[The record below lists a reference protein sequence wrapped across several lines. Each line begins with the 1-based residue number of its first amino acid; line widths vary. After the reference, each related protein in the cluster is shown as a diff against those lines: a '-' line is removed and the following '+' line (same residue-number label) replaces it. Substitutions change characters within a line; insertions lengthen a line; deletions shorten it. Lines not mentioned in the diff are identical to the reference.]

1 MSIQFRARTI
11 TTVTQAYPPS
21 IIGDSTI
28 GWCCGGGLD
37 RISSRS
43 ECNTTSGYFIAGNTD
58 NTGCPVCTPSFT
70 NNLNLGSCCHYLNDG
85 GVYNLS
91 CASVYSDI
99 DCANIHEGG
108 DEGLLY
114 TFYPITS
121 CLGSENG
128 NVVCNNSIN
137 PVGNCCTQSDTG
149 EIECSIKTKNK
160 CSGYWHPN
168 IFGVQSC
175 IDKAP
180 CSGVYFSDV
189 NVGAGSAR
197 ASLETLQ
204 SSTNFLETLPNTS
217 EMYQGGLYVGIF
229 QPGFPITPNGTPV
242 YGNPIT
248 GNAVTYSSRGSGVG
262 TRERSWILI
271 AATEDYVKTSMNS
284 KTLPGTTMSNSVYDG
299 LYNTYSVESQK
310 TTISPKVQKYKLNG
324 FSDWYLPSQEELAL
338 YFKNIAYNFE
348 ISGRY
353 AKLSEGL
360 YMTSTVYDN
369 GNQNFN
375 NVYFVYSQDA
385 SQMGYGNVSLSSR
398 NKSLNVRLFRR
409 IYLDS

>member
-11 TTVTQAYPPS
+11 TTVSEAYPPLLQGNLS
-21 IIGDSTI
+21 I
-28 GWCCGGGLD
+28 GWCCGGGLN
-37 RISSRS
+37 RISSQS
-43 ECNTTSGYFIAGNTD
+43 ECDNTSGYFISGNTN
-58 NTGCPVCTPSFT
+58 NTGCPTCIASFT
-70 NNLNLGSCCHYLNDG
+70 NNQNLGSCCYYSNNSGL
-85 GVYNLS
+85 YTLS
-91 CASVYSDI
+91 CASVYSDFE
-99 DCANIHEGG
+99 CADLHEGG
-108 DEGLLY
+108 EEGLLY
-114 TFYPITS
+114 SFYPNS
-121 CLGSENG
+121 PCLELGTG

-137 PVGNCCTQSDTG
+137 PVGNCCTQLNTG
-149 EIECSIKTKNK
+149 EIDCSVKIKNQ

-168 IFGVQSC
+168 IYGIQSC
-175 IDKAP
+175 INNTP

-229 QPGFPITPNGTPV
+229 EPGFPITPNGTSV

-248 GNAVTYSSRGSGVG
+248 GNALTYSSRGSGVG
-262 TRERSWILI
+262 TSERSWILI
-271 AATEDYVKTSMNS
+271 AATQDYVKTSMNS
-284 KTLPGTTMSNSVYDG
+284 ETLPGTTMSNSIYDG
-299 LYNTYSVESQK
+299 LYNTYSAESQK
-310 TTISPKVQKYKLNG
+310 TTIFPKIQKYTLNG
-324 FSDWYLPSQEELAL
+324 FSDWYLPSQDELAL

-348 ISGRY
+348 ISDRY
-353 AKLSEGL
+353 TKLSEGL

-375 NVYFVYSQDA
+375 NVYFLYSQD
-385 SQMGYGNVSLSSR
+385 STENGYGNVLLSSR
-398 NKSLNVRLFRR
+398 NTLLNVRLFRR